1 MGLITLCENKRP
13 LTLAGVASY
22 FKSAFEVRMAAKKP
36 AKPKRKLPARY
47 PRDQEIIIFEDMGNL
62 DRVLER
68 LSELEKSLVE
78 IIVETWIDYTKH
90 SVLYGMA
97 IFLRKA
103 YIELERFHEREGW
116 SYEADISLQD
126 DFKSVGSFRHRLNDL
141 EQGRLIDMPARTYAN
156 GYVWPAYTARS
167 YEPAQHACAHALYLA
182 MLMMECVCDEHELKT
197 FMADFRYYLTRY
209 HAASLE
215 IAAGRSAVFLPGKK
229 IGAKSNIHQYLDAL
243 YEAQTDGIDRK
254 AFEKVIDSECQNR
267 TVDRFRM
274 VTLQKTTDDKTLL
287 YIDGRQ
293 QKTIKISTILNR
305 HKFPKGKKPKSKN

>member
-1 MGLITLCENKRP
+1 
-13 LTLAGVASY
+13 
-22 FKSAFEVRMAAKKP
+22 MAAKKP

-47 PRDQEIIIFEDMGNL
+47 PRDQEIIIFEDMGEL
-62 DRVLER
+62 DHVLEK

-78 IIVETWIDYTKH
+78 LSAITSVETWIDYTKH

-97 IFLRKA
+97 RFLRKA

-116 SYEADISLQD
+116 SYEADISLQN
-126 DFKSVGSFRHRLNDL
+126 DFKYVSDFLWRLQEL
-141 EQGRLIDMPARTYAN
+141 QQGRLTDMPARTYAN

-215 IAAGRSAVFLPGKK
+215 IAAGRSAVFLPGRKL
-229 IGAKSNIHQYLDAL
+229 GAKSNIHQYLDAL
-243 YEAQTDGIDRK
+243 YEAQPDGVNRK
-254 AFEKVIDSECQNR
+254 AFAKVIDSECINKN
-267 TVDRFRM
+267 VDRFPM
-274 VTLQKTTDDKTLL
+274 VTLLKTQDETLFYLDRNLEDK
-287 YIDGRQ
+287 
-293 QKTIKISTILNR
+293 IKISTILNR
-305 HKFPKGKKPKSKN
+305 HTFPKGKTPKSKK